1 MLRDDDELD
10 RPEYDCPQCGRS
22 FHSYSRLDDHL
33 AEHEGPRRCSTCGE
47 TIRGPYHRC
56 R

>member
-1 MLRDDDELD
+1 MLRDDDEFK
-10 RPEYDCPQCGRS
+10 PEYDCPACGRS
-22 FHSYSRLDDHL
+22 FGSFARLDEHL
-33 AEHEGPRRCSTCGE
+33 AEHEGPKKCRACGE

>member
-1 MLRDDDELD
+1 MLRDDDEFE
-10 RPEYDCPQCGRS
+10 PEYDCAACGRS
-22 FHSYSRLDDHL
+22 FHSFARLDDHL
-33 AEHEGPRRCSTCGE
+33 AEHEGLTRCKMCGE

>member
-1 MLRDDDELD
+1 MPRDDDEFK
-10 RPEYDCPQCGRS
+10 PEYDCPACGRS
-22 FHSYSRLDDHL
+22 FSSFTRLDEHL
-33 AEHEGPRRCSTCGE
+33 AEHEGPKKCRACGE

>member
-1 MLRDDDELD
+1 MLRDDDECK
-10 RPEYDCPQCGRS
+10 PEYDCPACGRS
-22 FHSYSRLDDHL
+22 FGSFARLDEHL
-33 AEHEGPRRCSTCGE
+33 AEHEGPKKCQACGE